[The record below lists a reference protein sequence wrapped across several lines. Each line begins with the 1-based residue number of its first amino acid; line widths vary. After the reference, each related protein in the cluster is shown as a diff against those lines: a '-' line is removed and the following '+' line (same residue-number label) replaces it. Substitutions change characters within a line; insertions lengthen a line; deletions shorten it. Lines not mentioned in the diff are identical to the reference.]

1 MRDYDFDDE
10 PYVVI
15 ERHSGGLGSFI
26 VGLAV
31 GAGVAL
37 LFAPRSG
44 AETRREL
51 GRSARRA
58 REAAEELAGDLRES
72 VMDSYEEARQRVEG
86 KIEAARRAVEV
97 KKEQVTR
104 AVEAGRE
111 AAHNAREEL
120 ERRIAETKAAY
131 DAGADVARRGRARSA
146 APEDEDELSGA

>member
-97 KKEQVTR
+97 K
-104 AVEAGRE
+104 
-111 AAHNAREEL
+111 
-120 ERRIAETKAAY
+120 
-131 DAGADVARRGRARSA
+131 
-146 APEDEDELSGA
+146 